1 MSVSEKQAR
10 DAMDKAL
17 KALQVIDW
25 QKVEKELS
33 TSAGTVDIKQLQNE
47 IRKAFKEVDWKKINV
62 ETEKALQET
71 SKELVEEQAL
81 LRTQLER
88 YNQVRQEK
96 QEKINQVQ
104 YQILM
109 DRLNDNEKN
118 STCDQEKPVNQQKTV
133 KKKKIVII

>member
-1 MSVSEKQAR
+1 M
-10 DAMDKAL
+10 L
-17 KALQVIDW
+17 FF
-25 QKVEKELS
+25 
-33 TSAGTVDIKQLQNE
+33 LQNE
-47 IRKAFKEVDWKKINV
+47 IRKAFKEVDWKRINV

-81 LRTQLER
+81 LRVQLER

-109 DRLNDNEKN
+109 DRLNENEKN
-118 STCDQEKPVNQQKTV
+118 STCDQEKSVNQQKTV
-133 KKKKIVII
+133 KKKKILVI

>member
-1 MSVSEKQAR
+1 
-10 DAMDKAL
+10 
-17 KALQVIDW
+17 
-25 QKVEKELS
+25 
-33 TSAGTVDIKQLQNE
+33 
-47 IRKAFKEVDWKKINV
+47 
-62 ETEKALQET
+62 
-71 SKELVEEQAL
+71 
-81 LRTQLER
+81 LER

-118 STCDQEKPVNQQKTV
+118 STCDQEKPVNQQKSV